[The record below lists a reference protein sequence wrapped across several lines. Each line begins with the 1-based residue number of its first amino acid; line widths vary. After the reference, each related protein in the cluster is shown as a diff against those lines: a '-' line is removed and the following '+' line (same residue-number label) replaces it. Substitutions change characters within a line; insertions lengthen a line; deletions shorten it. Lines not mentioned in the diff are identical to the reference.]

1 MRRLAACLLAGALVL
16 PGTPAFAE
24 TPQTPVALIVGVRAG
39 AAENAV
45 AEKVAEKLD
54 TQVDVLASAPLGGPA
69 ITVDVPAD
77 QLTEATAALRA
88 DPAVR
93 YVETD
98 HIAHAETITANDPA
112 FAQQWGLARSGV
124 AGAWASTGGAGVTVA
139 VVDTG
144 VSKLADFTGRVL
156 TGYDFVNK
164 DSNAADDNGHG
175 TMAAGVIAAAAGNG
189 VGIAGICYQCR
200 ILPVK
205 VLDAKGSGSYSAI
218 ADGIRYAADHDAD
231 IINLSLSGTDD
242 SQLLRDAVAYAVS
255 KGALVIAAAGNTGK
269 TTRHFP
275 AAIASVLAVGASTD
289 TGARYSW
296 SNYGASWVDLAA
308 PGCNPA
314 QGLNGVVS
322 QFCGTSSATPFT
334 AGVAALLASTSP
346 KPSATAI
353 RAALMSSAVPIAGH
367 WVAAESGRIDAAAAL
382 AALPFWVTGVGPGS
396 AVGDDITL
404 TPHVGAGSGITRVTA
419 AFDGVTAAT
428 ATSAPW
434 TLRID
439 ARPITGPTTITI
451 SAYAG
456 SAEAG
461 TATFPVV
468 VDHAA
473 PVVAFRSPPAVAL
486 VRGVVTVI
494 ANASDDRAVTRVELL
509 GGTKVLATATA
520 APYVLR
526 WQSAAVNRA
535 VTLTV
540 RAYDRAGNVT
550 TSNRTFVVDNAGP
563 ALVMAGLTTA
573 GTRHVRKTKYVSAR
587 ASDPHG
593 IARLVL
599 VINGKVSQS
608 YAGARHTF
616 AVPTWKYGRV
626 MTVQVRAYDKAGN
639 LRSGPARK
647 WYR

>member
-1 MRRLAACLLAGALVL
+1 MRRLAACLIAGALVL
-16 PGTPAFAE
+16 PGTPAFAATSE
-24 TPQTPVALIVGVRAG
+24 SPVALIVGVQARVTRAD
-39 AAENAV
+39 V
-45 AEKVAEKLD
+45 TDKLD
-54 TQVDVLASAPLGGPA
+54 DKVDVLASASLGGA
-69 ITVDVPAD
+69 ALTVDVPAD
-77 QLTEATAALRA
+77 QLAEATAALNA
-88 DPAVR
+88 DPSVR

-98 HIAHAETITANDPA
+98 HVAHADTITANDPA
-112 FAQQWGLARSGV
+112 YAQQWGLADSGV
-124 AGAWASTGGAGVTVA
+124 ASAWSSVGGAGVTVA

-144 VSKLADFTGRVL
+144 VSKLPDFTGRVL
-156 TGYDFVNK
+156 PGYDFVNN
-164 DSNAADDNGHG
+164 DSDATDDNGHG
-175 TMAAGVIAAAAGNG
+175 TMSAGVLAAAAGNG
-189 VGIAGICYQCR
+189 IGIAGVCYQCR

-205 VLDAKGSGSYSAI
+205 VLDAKGVGDYSAI

-231 IINLSLSGTDD
+231 VINLSLSGTDD
-242 SQLLRDAVAYAVS
+242 SQLLRDAVAYAVG
-255 KGALVIAAAGNTGK
+255 KGALVIAAAGNAGNTVQ
-269 TTRHFP
+269 HFP
-275 AAIASVLAVGASTD
+275 AAIAAVLAVGGSTETD
-289 TGARYSW
+289 GRYSW

-314 QGLNGVVS
+314 QGLNGVVG

-334 AGVAALLASTSP
+334 AGVAALLASATP
-346 KPSATAI
+346 KPGADAI
-353 RAALMSSAVPIAGH
+353 RAALTSSAVPIAGN
-367 WVAAESGRIDAAAAL
+367 WVAANSGRIDAAAAL
-382 AALPFWVTGVGPGS
+382 NALPFWVTGVGP
-396 AVGDDITL
+396 VIGDNLTL

-428 ATSAPW
+428 ATAAPW
-434 TLRID
+434 KLDLD
-439 ARPITGPTTITI
+439 ARTVTGPTTITI

-468 VDHAA
+468 ADHAR
-473 PVVAFRSPPAVAL
+473 PVVAFRSPAPAAL
-486 VRGVVTVI
+486 VRGIVTVT
-494 ANASDDRAVTRVELL
+494 ATASDNLGVTRVQLL
-509 GGTKVLATATA
+509 GGTTVLATATT

-535 VTLTV
+535 VTLTL

-550 TSNRTFVVDNAGP
+550 TSNRTFVVDNTGP
-563 ALVMAGLTTA
+563 AVVTA
-573 GTRHVRKTKYVSAR
+573 SVTANGTRGVRKTKYVSAR

-599 VINGKVSQS
+599 VINGQVSQT

-616 AVPTWKYGRV
+616 AVQTWKHGRV

-639 LRSGPARK
+639 LRSAPARK